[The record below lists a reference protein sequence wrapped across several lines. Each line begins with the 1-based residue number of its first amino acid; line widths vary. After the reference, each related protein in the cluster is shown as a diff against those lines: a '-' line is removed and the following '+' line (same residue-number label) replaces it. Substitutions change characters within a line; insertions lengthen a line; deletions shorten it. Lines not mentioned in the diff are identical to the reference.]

1 MAHTWQASF
10 PEIIESKNFQIYLI
24 SLLLLISFECCK
36 LSTLNEKKS
45 SHMDECAVQQ
55 WEKNEIY
62 IRRKNSSGFREDFE
76 GINEHIS
83 TFVTMEL
90 K

>member
-1 MAHTWQASF
+1 
-10 PEIIESKNFQIYLI
+10 
-24 SLLLLISFECCK
+24 
-36 LSTLNEKKS
+36 
-45 SHMDECAVQQ
+45 MDECAVQQ